1 MAIEFACSGCGK
13 VLRTAD
19 NTAGRQAKCPACGAA
34 TVIPSA
40 SPPPPPAAP
49 AAPAGPPS
57 VNPFQSP
64 MANDMASQSAYV
76 TGELVAHPIAFEA
89 VLGRAWGLF
98 KQVWGPAVV
107 AMILI
112 MVITYAFMALAA
124 LGGAAM
130 DRVLG
135 TRGMANLVM
144 NIASMVFNAWFF
156 PGQLLF
162 FLRLVRTGR
171 AEYALLFSGAPY
183 LLRTWLGSLI
193 FGLAVTVGLILL
205 VVPGV
210 ILATIYGAFS
220 VLIVDRNLG
229 LVESFQTS
237 ARITTGSRMTIFLLF
252 VTLTLVGLIVIAL
265 TCGLGVLLVG
275 PFAWMVWIVA
285 YQDMIGERSAAMP
298 A

>member
-1 MAIEFACSGCGK
+1 MAIEFACSSCGK

-64 MANDMASQSAYV
+64 MANDMASQSAQV

-98 KQVWGPAVV
+98 KQVWGPGVV
-107 AMILI
+107 AVLLI
-112 MVITYAFMALAA
+112 VVITYAFIALAA
-124 LGGAAM
+124 IGGATM

-162 FLRLVRTGR
+162 FLHLVRTGR

-210 ILATIYGAFS
+210 ILATIYGAFGA
-220 VLIVDRNLG
+220 LIVDRNLG
-229 LVESFQTS
+229 LIESFQAS
-237 ARITTGSRMTIFLLF
+237 ARITAGSRMTMFLLLLVLF
-252 VTLTLVGLIVIAL
+252 VAGGLVTAL
-265 TCGLGVLLVG
+265 TCGLGILLVG
-275 PFAWMVWIVA
+275 PFGYIVGIVA
-285 YQDMIGERSAAMP
+285 YQDMIGERPGAVAA
-298 A
+298 